1 MLCTVPGNGFTELST
16 LKLSKG
22 LELKDFYC
30 TLWLTQNSILSI
42 LVEKL
47 SLKLRWVDCLGQ
59 DLCVP
64 RTPSVERIDVCD
76 WNLNLIKTAATA
88 ERKNIV

>member
-1 MLCTVPGNGFTELST
+1 MLCTVPGNGFTGRST

-30 TLWLTQNSILSI
+30 ALW

-47 SLKLRWVDCLGQ
+47 SSKLKWVDCLGQ

-64 RTPSVERIDVCD
+64 MTPSMERINACD
-76 WNLNLIKTAATA
+76 LNLNLIK
-88 ERKNIV
+88 IVETVEQKSIV

>member
-1 MLCTVPGNGFTELST
+1 MLYTVPGNGFTEWNT
-16 LKLSKG
+16 LKSNKG
-22 LELKDFYC
+22 LELKNFYC
-30 TLWLTQNSILSI
+30 TLWLNQNSVSSI

-47 SLKLRWVDCLGQ
+47 SLKLKWVDCLGQ

-64 RTPSVERIDVCD
+64 MMPSMERIDACD
-76 WNLNLIKTAATA
+76 WNVILIKIVETV

>member
-1 MLCTVPGNGFTELST
+1 MLCTVPGNGFTGRVT

-30 TLWLTQNSILSI
+30 TLWLNQSSVLSI

-47 SLKLRWVDCLGQ
+47 SSKLKWVDCLGQ
-59 DLCVP
+59 DPCVP
-64 RTPSVERIDVCD
+64 MTPSMERINACD
-76 WNLNLIKTAATA
+76 LNLNLIK
-88 ERKNIV
+88 IVETVEQKSIV